1 MDLKPLLCSLMLLH
15 LLILLVILQGFCS
28 GIESKEMAGEIPNR
42 DHNSH
47 ANIHIEQV
55 HSHIHHHIDPS
66 TIVFFLLED
75 LKQGNTIPIYFPNR
89 ELSDSFSH
97 LLSKQAANSIPFTS
111 QEIHNILQIFSFP
124 QDSPQAIAIK
134 DTLEE
139 CERKPITGETKI
151 CATSYESMLD
161 FLQSI
166 FGSKIQT
173 KYFSTTHLTKSNNN
187 AILQKYTIMGIH
199 EISAPKIVAC
209 HTMPYPYAVFYCH
222 YQESQSKV
230 YKVLLSGENGDRVE
244 AIAVCHMDTS
254 HWGRNHVSFKVLGIE
269 PGSSPVCHFFPADNF
284 VWVPLD

>member
-15 LLILLVILQGFCS
+15 LIILLGFCNGS
-28 GIESKEMAGEIPNR
+28 DSKEMAGEIPNH

-47 ANIHIEQV
+47 ANILIEQV
-55 HSHIHHHIDPS
+55 HSHMHHHIDPS

-111 QEIHNILQIFSFP
+111 QEIHNILQIFSFS
-124 QDSPQAIAIK
+124 QDSPQAVAIK

-161 FLQSI
+161 FLESI

-187 AILQKYTIMGIH
+187 AILQKYTIMGIN
-199 EISAPKIVAC
+199 EISAPKTVAC

-230 YKVLLSGENGDRVE
+230 YKVLLNGENGDRVE

-254 HWGRNHVSFKVLGIE
+254 HWGQGRSQ
-269 PGSSPVCHFFPADNF
+269 DR
-284 VWVPLD
+284 